1 MAQITAKD
9 VQALRQASG
18 AGMMDAKRALEAA
31 GGEFDAALQA
41 LREKGLAKA
50 DSRTDRESA
59 DGAIAIA
66 REGNRVALV
75 ELRSETD
82 FSAKAADFVSLSQ
95 ELADLVLA
103 EGEDAVNQKSD
114 AIDDLR
120 ISKKENIQLG
130 SVVLVEADDD
140 DAVVD
145 AYLHTD
151 QDGRGLNGVIV
162 VAEGV
167 DPETLHEVALH
178 IAFAKPRA
186 LRREDVPA
194 DEIERERQSA
204 LGITRAEGKPEQAWD
219 KIVEG
224 RVNKWLA
231 ERVLLEQGMFGEK
244 ETVAQRVGDGTI
256 TRFVQAYIG
265 D

>member
-140 DAVVD
+140 AVVD

-244 ETVAQRVGDGTI
+244 ETVAQRIGDGTI